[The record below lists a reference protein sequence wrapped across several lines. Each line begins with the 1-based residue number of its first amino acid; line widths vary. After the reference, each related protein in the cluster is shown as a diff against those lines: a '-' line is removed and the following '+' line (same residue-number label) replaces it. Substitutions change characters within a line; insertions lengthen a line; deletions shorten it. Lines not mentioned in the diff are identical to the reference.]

1 MEGGGGGVRG
11 GGRAEV
17 SRESQCLFL
26 MFLSSWSELVSMVTP
41 VASEC
46 RYTQN
51 QSAF

>member
-1 MEGGGGGVRG
+1 MSVPN
-11 GGRAEV
+11 V
-17 SRESQCLFL
+17 
-26 MFLSSWSELVSMVTP
+26 LSSLSELVSMVTP